1 VSEPSGERTRPVQ
14 PTRPPPVALDDLAD
28 PRFPDDVAPIIEAMA
43 AAAEGLELKP
53 DALMDA
59 ASDGT
64 GLDDFGDRAFVGRLD
79 VLCTALREEAG
90 LSPAGRVSL
99 HTQLVSLLR
108 NRLLHQQLLTDHPE
122 ILDEPIERP
131 LVIAGLPRTGTTH
144 LHNLLAADDRLRS
157 LPYWE
162 SLEPVLPEPERVA
175 VAGGDPDP
183 RMERCQLGLDVVN
196 GAMPHFRRM
205 HDMTVEH
212 VHEEIQ
218 LLAMDISTML
228 FETLALVPS
237 WRDAYLA
244 TDQTP
249 SYAYLKTVLQA
260 LQWLRGGTRWVL
272 KSPQHIEQFGP
283 LMAVFPDA
291 TVVVTHRDPVA
302 VTTSVVTMLTYTAR
316 LQVDR
321 PDPVAIGRYW
331 ADRVETMLRA
341 CADDRD
347 LVPAEQSLDVH
358 FREFM
363 ADDVAMVERIYDVA
377 GQPFTAAVEAG
388 MQEFMAAHPRGRH
401 GGVRYDLATFGLDAG
416 ELRNRFRFYVERFGV
431 AAEDAE
437 RG

>member
-1 VSEPSGERTRPVQ
+1 VTAG
-14 PTRPPPVALDDLAD
+14 TRPPPVVLDDLAD
-28 PRFPDDVAPIIEAMA
+28 PRFPDDVAPILDAMA
-43 AAAEGLELKP
+43 AAAEGLELTP
-53 DALMDA
+53 AALMAA
-59 ASDGT
+59 ASDAT
-64 GLDDFGDRAFVGRLD
+64 GLDDFGDLGFVGRLD

-90 LSPAGRVSL
+90 LSPAGLVSL

-108 NRLLHQQLLTDHPE
+108 NRLLVQDLLTTHPE
-122 ILDEPIERP
+122 ILDVRIERP

-144 LHNLLAADDRLRS
+144 LHNLLAADPALRS

-162 SLEPVLPEPERVA
+162 SLEPVLPEAERAA
-175 VAGGDPDP
+175 VAAGAPDP
-183 RMERCQLGLDVVN
+183 RLERCQLGLDVVN

-218 LLAMDISTML
+218 LLAMDVSTML

-244 TDQTP
+244 TNQAP

-283 LMAVFPDA
+283 LMEVFPDA

-302 VTTSVVTMLTYTAR
+302 VTTSVVTMLTYAAR
-316 LQVDR
+316 LQAAEVD
-321 PDPVAIGRYW
+321 PLAIGHYW

-347 LVPAEQSLDVH
+347 LLPARQSLDVH
-358 FREFM
+358 FTDFM
-363 ADDVAMVERIYDVA
+363 ADDVAMVQRIYGVA
-377 GQPFTAAVEAG
+377 GQPFTAEVEQA
-388 MQEFMAAHPRGRH
+388 MRAFMEEHPRGRH
-401 GGVRYDLATFGLDAG
+401 GGVRYDLTTFGLDPA
-416 ELRNRFRFYVERFGV
+416 ELRDRFAFYVARFGV
-431 AAEDAE
+431 APE
-437 RG
+437 RT

>member
-1 VSEPSGERTRPVQ
+1 MTAG
-14 PTRPPPVALDDLAD
+14 TRPPPVVLDDLAD
-28 PRFPDDVAPIIEAMA
+28 PRFPDDVAPILDAMA
-43 AAAEGLELKP
+43 AAAEGLELTP
-53 DALMDA
+53 AALMAA
-59 ASDGT
+59 ASDAT
-64 GLDDFGDRAFVGRLD
+64 GLDDFGDLGFVGRLD

-90 LSPAGRVSL
+90 LSPAGLVSL

-108 NRLLHQQLLTDHPE
+108 NRLLVQDLLTTHPE
-122 ILDEPIERP
+122 ILDVRIERP

-144 LHNLLAADDRLRS
+144 LHNLLAADPALRS

-162 SLEPVLPEPERVA
+162 SLEPVLPEAERAA
-175 VAGGDPDP
+175 VAAGAPDP
-183 RMERCQLGLDVVN
+183 RLERCQLGLDVVN

-218 LLAMDISTML
+218 LLAMDVSTML

-244 TDQTP
+244 TNQAP

-283 LMAVFPDA
+283 LMEVFPDA

-302 VTTSVVTMLTYTAR
+302 VTTSVVTMLTYAAR
-316 LQVDR
+316 LQAAEVD
-321 PDPVAIGRYW
+321 PLAIGHYW

-347 LVPAEQSLDVH
+347 LLPAQQSLDVH
-358 FREFM
+358 FTDFM
-363 ADDVAMVERIYDVA
+363 ADDVAMVQRIYGVA
-377 GQPFTAAVEAG
+377 GQPFTAEVEQA
-388 MQEFMAAHPRGRH
+388 MRAFMEEHPRGRH
-401 GGVRYDLATFGLDAG
+401 GGVRYDLTTFGLDPA
-416 ELRNRFRFYVERFGV
+416 ELRDRFAFYVARFGV
-431 AAEDAE
+431 AQE
-437 RG
+437 RT

>member
-1 VSEPSGERTRPVQ
+1 VL
-14 PTRPPPVALDDLAD
+14 LDDLAD
-28 PRFPDDVAPIIEAMA
+28 PRFPDDVAPVLDAMA
-43 AAAEGLELKP
+43 AAAEGLELTP
-53 DALMDA
+53 PALMAA
-59 ASDGT
+59 ASEAT
-64 GLDDFGDRAFVGRLD
+64 GLDDFGDLTFVGRLD

-90 LSPAGRVSL
+90 LSPAGTVSL

-108 NRLLHQQLLTDHPE
+108 NRLLLQELLTAHPE
-122 ILDEPIERP
+122 ILDVRIERP
-131 LVIAGLPRTGTTH
+131 LVVAGLPRTGTTH
-144 LHNLLAADDRLRS
+144 LHNLLAADRSLRS

-162 SLEPVLPEPERVA
+162 SLEPVLPEAERVA
-175 VAGGDPDP
+175 VAAGAPDP
-183 RMERCQLGLDVVN
+183 RPERCALGLDVVN
-196 GAMPHFRRM
+196 GALPHFRRM

-218 LLAMDISTML
+218 LLAMDVSTML

-283 LMAVFPDA
+283 LLEVFPDA

-316 LQVDR
+316 LQTAR
-321 PDPVAIGRYW
+321 PDPVAIGGYW
-331 ADRVETMLRA
+331 ADRLVTMLRA

-347 LVPAEQSLDVH
+347 LVPSDQSLDVR
-358 FREFM
+358 FTEFM
-363 ADDVAMVERIYDVA
+363 ADDVGMVERIYRLA
-377 GQPFTAAVEAG
+377 GQPFTPEVAAAMG
-388 MQEFMAAHPRGRH
+388 AFMAEHPRGRH
-401 GGVRYDLATFGLDAG
+401 GGVRYDLSTFGLDAD
-416 ELRNRFRFYVERFGV
+416 ELRERARFYIERFGV
-431 AAEDAE
+431 ASE
-437 RG
+437 R

>member
-1 VSEPSGERTRPVQ
+1 VTAG
-14 PTRPPPVALDDLAD
+14 TRPPAVALDDLAD
-28 PRFPDDVAPIIEAMA
+28 PRFPDDVAPILEAMA
-43 AAAEGLELKP
+43 AAAEGLELTP
-53 DALMDA
+53 PVLMDA
-59 ASDGT
+59 ASDAT
-64 GLDDFGDRAFVGRLD
+64 GLDDFGDRTFVGRLD

-90 LSPAGRVSL
+90 LSPAGCVSL

-122 ILDEPIERP
+122 ILDVPIERP
-131 LVIAGLPRTGTTH
+131 VVIAGLPRTGTTH
-144 LHNLLAADDRLRS
+144 LHNLLAADPALRS

-162 SLEPVLPEPERVA
+162 SLEPVLPESERVA
-175 VAGGDPDP
+175 VAGGGPDP
-183 RMERCQLGLDVVN
+183 RIERCQLGLDVVN

-218 LLAMDISTML
+218 LLAMDVSTML

-316 LQVDR
+316 LQVTR
-321 PDPVAIGRYW
+321 PDPVAIGHYW

-341 CADDRD
+341 CAEDRD
-347 LVPAEQSLDVH
+347 LVPAEQSIDVH
-358 FREFM
+358 FTEFM
-363 ADDVAMVERIYDVA
+363 ADDVAMVQRIDAVA
-377 GQPFTAAVEAG
+377 GQPFTAEVEAG
-388 MQEFMAAHPRGRH
+388 MRAFMDEHPRGRH
-401 GGVRYDLATFGLDAG
+401 GGVRYDLGEFGLDAG
-416 ELRNRFRFYVERFGV
+416 ALRERLRFYVERFGV
-431 AAEDAE
+431 PAEDT
-437 RG
+437 RSG